1 METKKSKQKTQQE
14 QLNIPVVIARF
25 LKEYCSLLDENI
37 EDVAI
42 CIEPNSFEKERLY
55 IINKETGSRI
65 DSFSLNEI

>member
-42 CIEPNSFEKERLY
+42 
-55 IINKETGSRI
+55 
-65 DSFSLNEI
+65 